1 MRCKYFLALGLIA
14 TGMAQADDLITLH
27 FYERPPYMMKDG
39 NGATGITASAAEA
52 VFSKADIAFKW
63 QITPAKRQLILL
75 KEDGG
80 QDCGLGWY
88 KTLEREKFGKFTAPI
103 SRDHPTVALLRSG
116 YTPPSQSL
124 AAIVVDPKVRILM
137 KEGLTY
143 GQDVIRIMSHPNV
156 KANVQKVT
164 GEQTQ
169 LARMIAGARADF
181 MFSPQ
186 EESRML
192 VTSKETGPYSLKVFT
207 FSDVNVG
214 ETRHILCSKKVS
226 DEVISKL
233 NTALAAMTNPVK

>member
-1 MRCKYFLALGLIA
+1 MQRKYFFALGLLA

-39 NGATGITASAAEA
+39 NGATGITASAAA
-52 VFSKADIAFKW
+52 AAFAKADIAFKW
-63 QITPAKRQLILL
+63 QISPAKRQLILL
-75 KEDGG
+75 KEDSG
-80 QDCGLGWY
+80 QDCGVGWY
-88 KTLEREKFGKFTAPI
+88 KTPERETFGKFTVPI
-103 SRDHPTVALLRSG
+103 YRDKPTVALMRPG

-124 AAIVVDPKVRILM
+124 AAIVADPKVRILM

-143 GQDVIRIMSHPNV
+143 GQDVIRIMSQANV

-164 GEQTQ
+164 GEQPQ
-169 LARMIAGARADF
+169 LARMISGARADF

-192 VTSKETGPYSLKVFT
+192 VTSTETGPNSMKVFT

-233 NTALAAMTNPVK
+233 NKALAAMINPVK